1 MLKKLRWRFIG
12 AAMGAFS
19 AVILTLLLVINLW
32 NYQSTMVQLDGI
44 LNRLQAVESGEKM
57 QPSMTPPMDVQPPFS
72 PEMQYMI
79 RFFTV
84 TYDSDGEVS
93 GINQDFIASVSEE
106 AATQYAEKVLSSGK
120 SKGFLGGYRYQVSKT
135 DSQTRIVFL
144 NAEKET
150 QMIRMLLVI
159 SAVIAACC
167 LTVVFLLVL
176 LLSRRAIKPFV
187 RNMETQ
193 KQFVTN
199 AGHELKTPLT
209 AIATSA
215 DVLAMDDP
223 DNEWVTSIQEQ
234 SAHLSKLISNLV
246 TLSRLDEQNP
256 FPEKQM
262 FSISDAVWEAAEP
275 FTALAKGQGKSF
287 TMDIEGNV
295 MFLGDQTAV
304 QQMISILLDNAVKYA
319 AEKGEIRLELRRKGR
334 KVEICVSNSCA
345 PDAEVDTARL
355 FERFYR
361 GNSSQTAKVGGSGI
375 GLSIAKATAEAHGGS
390 ISVEKKQNTITFRI
404 II

>member
-32 NYQSTMVQLDGI
+32 NYQSTMAQLDGI
-44 LNRLQAVESGEKM
+44 LSRLQAVERGERM
-57 QPSMTPPMDVQPPFS
+57 QPGMSPPMDVQPPFS

-84 TYDSDGEVS
+84 TYDSNGDLS

-106 AATQYAEKVLSSGK
+106 EATQYAEKALSGGK
-120 SKGFLGGYRYQVSKT
+120 SKGFLGGYRYQVSRM
-135 DSQTRIVFL
+135 DSKTRIVFL

-159 SAVIAACC
+159 SCVIAAGC
-167 LTVVFLLVL
+167 LMVVFLLVL

-234 SAHLSKLISNLV
+234 SARLSKLISNLV

-256 FPEKQM
+256 FPEKQA

-275 FTALAKGQGKSF
+275 FTALAKGQGKFF

-295 MFLGDQTAV
+295 MFIGDQTAV

-319 AEKGEIRLELRRKGR
+319 AEKGEICLELRRKGR
-334 KVEICVSNSCA
+334 RVEICVSNPCA
-345 PDAEVDTARL
+345 PDADVDAARL

-361 GNSSQTAKVGGSGI
+361 GNSAQAAKVGGSGI

-404 II
+404 IL